1 MLHKEI
7 EILIPGYEEKARL
20 YTYFLDSSPEM
31 KPHDKRPFVLVCPG
45 GGYEYTS
52 DREAEP
58 IAVQYLAMGYHVAV
72 LRYSVKPAEYPVALY
87 QLAGAVCHLKENAK
101 EYRLDPDKIFVQG
114 FSAGGHL
121 AASLGVFWNKPFLK
135 EAFGVGSEMFR
146 PAGLILSYPVINSA
160 EFAHESS
167 FRCLLGDRYDTMRE
181 EMSLE
186 KQVTKDTPPTF
197 LWHTAED
204 ELVPVEN
211 SVLFFMA
218 LKNAGVSAELHIYPH
233 GEHGLA
239 LANAETDMPG
249 RNMVKEECQG
259 WIRLAEMWIR
269 KNC

>member
-1 MLHKEI
+1 MLHKII
-7 EILIPGYEEKARL
+7 EIPIPEYEERAKL
-20 YTYFLDSSPEM
+20 YTYFLEGSPEM
-31 KPHDKRPFVLVCPG
+31 KPHDKRPMVLVIPG

-58 IAVQYLAMGYHVAV
+58 IAIQYLSMGYNTAV
-72 LRYSVKPAEYPVALY
+72 LRYCVKPAEYPVALY
-87 QLAGAVCHLKENAK
+87 QLAGAVLYLKEHAK
-101 EYRLDPDKIFVQG
+101 EYCIDPDKIFVQG

-121 AASLGVFWNKPFLK
+121 TASLGVFWNKPFLK
-135 EAFGVGSEMFR
+135 EAFCVENEMFR

-167 FRCLLGDRYDTMRE
+167 FRCLLGNRYDAMRE

-186 KQVTKDTPPTF
+186 NQVTKYTPPTF
-197 LWHTAED
+197 LWHTVED

-218 LKNAGVSAELHIYPH
+218 LKNAGVPAELHIYPR

-239 LANAETDMPG
+239 LANEETDMPG
-249 RNMVKEECQG
+249 RDMIKEECQG
-259 WIRLAEMWIR
+259 WIKMAAMWIK
-269 KNC
+269 KNI